1 MRHVSRSLSAFGL
14 VLFLVAVPQESAA
27 QEAIIPGTFEFAPQG
42 GVSIPTGNL
51 GEIADTGFNVG
62 GQLGFYA
69 NPRIAVGFGVLYNSF
84 DLEAGIA
91 DTATGGSVE
100 IWEFTVFGKFLLLQE
115 TSLKP
120 YVRLAAGGFYNEGV
134 LDLGG
139 TGNPRVQGSST
150 RFGMGGGLGAQYR
163 IPRSVGFFAEG
174 MGMVDFTENE
184 STVYWVVRAGLNVYF
199 AWSHP

>member
-1 MRHVSRSLSAFGL
+1 MKIVSRSLPLLGLAL
-14 VLFLVAVPQESAA
+14 VLIAVPRESTA

-51 GEIADTGFNVG
+51 GDIAETGYNIG

-69 NPRIAVGFGVLYNSF
+69 KPRIAVGFGVLYNDF
-84 DLEAGIA
+84 GVKAGVA

-100 IWEFTVFGKFLLLQE
+100 IWEFTVFGKFLVLPPSPVE
-115 TSLKP
+115 P
-120 YVRLAAGGFYNEGV
+120 YVRLAAGGFYNQGV

-150 RFGMGGGLGAQYR
+150 KFGLGGGLGAQHR
-163 IPRSVGFFAEG
+163 IPGKLGFFAEG